1 MNLDEWMNVW
11 MNAII
16 KDGWMLNVLPSYQK
30 YKKLWPKKKLQNLVK
45 KVTKNEK
52 GYEES
57 MLVTTFKLP
66 IITLGFWIKTA
77 YCLHPYECSVKIIH
91 IGFKV

>member
-1 MNLDEWMNVW
+1 MNVW
-11 MNAII
+11 MNVTI
-16 KDGWMLNVLPSYQK
+16 KDGWMLNVLPKVQK
-30 YKKLWPKKKLQNLVK
+30 IITKKKLQNLVK

-57 MLVTTFKLP
+57 LLVTTFKLP
-66 IITLGFWIKTA
+66 VITLGFWIKTA
-77 YCLHPYECSVKIIH
+77 YCLHPYECSGKIIC